1 MAELFT
7 VCAKN
12 RQADIWQG
20 EGRLGD
26 RLLRTDRKKMCWQPY
41 LGETARRLGIMV
53 INELNVL
60 PGDLPAPEDDGGADH
75 LLGRTLPQLVLP
87 ATDGSLV
94 DLSELPARSVI
105 FIYPRTGQPGKP
117 PLADNWNEIAGARGC
132 TPQTLGYKALAESF
146 LALGYQIYGLST
158 QNSAYQ
164 QELVARLQL
173 TFPMLSDEH
182 LTLTRSLSLPTLEVA
197 GQTLLKRMS
206 WLVHD
211 GKIVKLCYPV
221 FPPDQ
226 NAARMLELARSLP
239 DQ

>member
-1 MAELFT
+1 M
-7 VCAKN
+7 
-12 RQADIWQG
+12 I
-20 EGRLGD
+20 
-26 RLLRTDRKKMCWQPY
+26 
-41 LGETARRLGIMV
+41 
-53 INELNVL
+53 INELTVL
-60 PGDLPAPEDDGGADH
+60 PDDLPAPEDDGGADH
-75 LLGRTLPQLVLP
+75 LLGRTLPQMVLP

-105 FIYPRTGQPGKP
+105 FIYPRTGQPGRP
-117 PLADNWNEIAGARGC
+117 ALTDNWNEIAGARGC

-146 LALGYQIYGLST
+146 FALGYRIYGLST

-164 QELVARLQL
+164 QELVARLEL
-173 TFPMLSDEH
+173 TFPILSDEQ
-182 LTLTRSLSLPTLEVA
+182 LNLTRTLSLPTMEIS

-226 NAARMLELARSLP
+226 NAAHMLELAQTLR
-239 DQ
+239 DQQKP

>member
-1 MAELFT
+1 MM
-7 VCAKN
+7 
-12 RQADIWQG
+12 I
-20 EGRLGD
+20 
-26 RLLRTDRKKMCWQPY
+26 
-41 LGETARRLGIMV
+41 

-60 PGDLPAPEDDGGADH
+60 PDDLPAPEDDGGADH

-94 DLSELPARSVI
+94 DLSTLPARSVI

-132 TPQTLGYKALAESF
+132 TPQTLGYQAMAQSF
-146 LALGYQIYGLST
+146 FALGYRIYGLST

-182 LTLTRSLSLPTLEVA
+182 LTLTRSLSLPTMEVA

-226 NAARMLELARSLP
+226 NAARMLELARSIH
-239 DQ
+239 DQQKT